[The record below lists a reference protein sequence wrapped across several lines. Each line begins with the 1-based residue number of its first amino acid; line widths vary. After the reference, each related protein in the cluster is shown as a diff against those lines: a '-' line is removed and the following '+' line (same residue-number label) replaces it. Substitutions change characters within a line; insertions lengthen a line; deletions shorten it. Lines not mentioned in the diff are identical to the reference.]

1 MTRPPS
7 LTQVQETS
15 GERRQKDLFIL
26 INYLFQKTD
35 FFHLN
40 YEISLIIKLSLDYFP
55 SILLELTYF
64 KLSLLG

>member
-1 MTRPPS
+1 
-7 LTQVQETS
+7 
-15 GERRQKDLFIL
+15 L